1 MYGTPGVAMTVQEA
15 TGLPLQQSPL
25 QSQAPDRGDEVVL
38 GKRVRAGAL
47 WNAASNVL
55 LRLGNILVLAV
66 VARIVSP
73 TELGVFALAAALQI
87 LVGDLAVLGVASA
100 IARAD
105 LDADEIGPTVVTISV
120 VSSVLLSSVMAIWA
134 APLASLLGAPAAAD
148 AIRILAVCVA
158 LTGALAVP
166 TAQLQ
171 RDFRQDV
178 LFRASLVS
186 LLPSSAALV
195 VLASMGDGAVAF
207 AWSRVIGL
215 VVTGCVLLR
224 SLGTN
229 YWPGVNARYV
239 RPLIRFGFPLAM
251 ANVLSQI
258 LLNVDYVFV
267 GRLMS
272 TADVGLYMLAFQICT
287 WPTALLGTVL
297 NSIVLPAFS
306 TIRRDG
312 GDLSNALSY
321 AVRTVALLACP
332 IAAFTCAFATP
343 LITTVYGEKW
353 AAAGPV
359 LAVLAL
365 YGTVFVLGLLL
376 ANVLISTGR
385 TGVLFA
391 VQVAAILALIPALAA
406 GVTLRGLVGAGVAH
420 IVVVSLVTLPAY
432 LIAVRKATGVS
443 AHHVVRALVRP
454 LSAAVAAVLA
464 ARLIAASVGSD
475 AGKLAIGA
483 IVFGTVYVLL
493 TAPLLVSL
501 LPVRPS
507 WAQRRVATARPP
519 APSVPRHRLPDGGE

>member
-1 MYGTPGVAMTVQEA
+1 MTVQET
-15 TGLPLQQSPL
+15 TGLPLQQPL
-25 QSQAPDRGDEVVL
+25 ESQAPDGGDEAAL
-38 GKRVRAGAL
+38 GKRVRTGAL

-73 TELGVFALAAALQI
+73 TELGIFALAAALQI

-100 IARAD
+100 VARAD

-120 VSSVLLSSVMAIWA
+120 VSGLLLSSVMAIWA

-171 RDFRQDV
+171 REFRQDV
-178 LFRASLVS
+178 LFRSNVVALV
-186 LLPSSAALV
+186 PSSAALI
-195 VLASMGDGAVAF
+195 VLAAAGDGSVAF
-207 AWSRVIGL
+207 AWSRVVGL
-215 VVTGCVLLR
+215 VVTGYVLLR
-224 SLGTN
+224 SLSTN
-229 YWPGVNARYV
+229 YWPGLEPRYL

-258 LLNVDYVFV
+258 LLNIDYVFV

-272 TADVGLYMLAFQICT
+272 AADVGLYMLAFQICT
-287 WPTALLGTVL
+287 WPTALMGTVL

-306 TIRRDG
+306 TLRRDG
-312 GDLSNALSY
+312 GDLGEALSY
-321 AVRTVALLACP
+321 AVRTVALIACP

-359 LAVLAL
+359 LSVLAL
-365 YGTVFVLGLLL
+365 YGMVFVLGLLF

-391 VQVAAILALIPALAA
+391 VQIAALVALLPALAV
-406 GVTLRGLVGAGVAH
+406 GVNLRGLVGAGIAH
-420 IVVVSLVTLPAY
+420 IVVISLVTLPAY
-432 LIAVRKATGVS
+432 LVAIRKATHVR
-443 AHHVVRALVRP
+443 ARRVVRALVRP
-454 LSAAVAAVLA
+454 LAAALAAVAAARLA
-464 ARLIAASVGSD
+464 AAFVGPD
-475 AGKLAIGA
+475 VAKLAIGGLTA
-483 IVFGTVYVLL
+483 GVVYALL
-493 TAPLLVSL
+493 TAPLLVQL
-501 LPVRPS
+501 LPAPAA
-507 WAQRRVATARPP
+507 WTLRRVAAVRRLAPP
-519 APSVPRHRLPDGGE
+519 PPRHPLQDEQE

>member
-1 MYGTPGVAMTVQEA
+1 MSGTPVVAMTVQEE
-15 TGLPLQQSPL
+15 TGLPLQRRPL
-25 QSQAPDRGDEVVL
+25 QSQAPDRGHEAAL
-38 GKRVRAGAL
+38 GKRVRTGAL

-73 TELGVFALAAALQI
+73 AELGVFALAAALQI
-87 LVGDLAVLGVASA
+87 LVGDLAVLGVASS

-120 VSSVLLSSVMAIWA
+120 VSGLLLSSVMAIWA
-134 APLASLLGAPAAAD
+134 APFASLLGAPAAAD

-171 RDFRQDV
+171 REFRQDV
-178 LFRASLVS
+178 LFRANIVSLV
-186 LLPSSAALV
+186 PSSAALI

-207 AWSRVIGL
+207 AWSRVVGL
-215 VVTGCVLLR
+215 VVTGYVLLR
-224 SLGTN
+224 SLSTK
-229 YWPGVNARYV
+229 YWPGLNARYV

-287 WPTALLGTVL
+287 WPTALLGTVI
-297 NSIVLPAFS
+297 NSMVLPAFS
-306 TIRRDG
+306 TLRRDG
-312 GDLSNALSY
+312 GDLGEALPY
-321 AVRTVALLACP
+321 AVRTVALIACP

-359 LAVLAL
+359 LSVLAL
-365 YGTVFVLGLLL
+365 YGMVFVLGLLF

-391 VQVAAILALIPALAA
+391 VQIAALVVLVPALAI
-406 GVTLRGLVGAGVAH
+406 GVNLRGLVGAGIAH
-420 IVVVSLVTLPAY
+420 ILVISLVTLPAY
-432 LIAVRKATGVS
+432 LVAIRKATHVG
-443 AHHVVRALVRP
+443 AQRVVRALVRP
-454 LSAAVAAVLA
+454 LAAAVAAVVA
-464 ARLIAASVGSD
+464 ARLAGAGVGLD
-475 AGKLAIGA
+475 AGKLAIGVLTA
-483 IVFGTVYVLL
+483 GVVYVLL
-493 TAPLLVSL
+493 TAPLLLHL
-501 LPVRPS
+501 LPIR
-507 WAQRRVATARPP
+507 AARALRRVEAVRRLAPPP
-519 APSVPRHRLPDGGE
+519 ARHRFRDER

>member
-1 MYGTPGVAMTVQEA
+1 MTVQEA
-15 TGLPLQQSPL
+15 TGLPLQRQPL
-25 QSQAPDRGDEVVL
+25 QSQVPDGGHEATL
-38 GKRVRAGAL
+38 GKRVRTGAM
-47 WNAASNVL
+47 WTAASNVL

-73 TELGVFALAAALQI
+73 AELGVFALAAALQI
-87 LVGDLAVLGVASA
+87 LVGDLAVLGVSSA

-120 VSSVLLSSVMAIWA
+120 VSGLLLSCVMAIWA

-148 AIRILAVCVA
+148 AIRVLAVCVA

-171 RDFRQDV
+171 RNFRQDV
-178 LFRASLVS
+178 LFRANMISLV
-186 LLPSSAALV
+186 PSSAALI
-195 VLASMGDGAVAF
+195 VLAGLGDGALAF
-207 AWSRVIGL
+207 AWSRVVGL
-215 VVTGCVLLR
+215 VVTGYVLLR
-224 SLGTN
+224 SLDRN
-229 YWPGVNARYV
+229 YWPGVEARYV

-258 LLNVDYVFV
+258 LLNIDYVFV

-297 NSIVLPAFS
+297 NSMVLPTFS

-312 GDLSNALSY
+312 GDLGEALFY
-321 AVRTVALLACP
+321 AARTVALLACP

-343 LITTVYGEKW
+343 LITTVYGQKW

-359 LAVLAL
+359 LSVLAL
-365 YGTVFVLGLLL
+365 YGMVFVLGLLL
-376 ANVLISTGR
+376 ANVLISIGR

-391 VQVAAILALIPALAA
+391 VQIAAILALVPALAA
-406 GVTLRGLVGAGVAH
+406 GVTLRGLVGAGLAH
-420 IVVVSLVTLPAY
+420 VVVVCVVTLPAY

-443 AHHVVRALVRP
+443 THHVVRALVRP

-464 ARLIAASVGSD
+464 ARLAAATVGWD
-475 AGKLAIGA
+475 PGKLATGLIT
-483 IVFGTVYVLL
+483 FGVVYVLL
-493 TAPLLVSL
+493 TAPLLMEL
-501 LPVRPS
+501 LPVRPA
-507 WAQRRVATARPP
+507 WVRRRNVARPL
-519 APSVPRHRLPDGGE
+519 APSAPRHRLQDEVE